1 VPVDFTPPAEP
12 LVVEVLAHLCSSTHT
27 QIHAKTRTTSGQF
40 HQQNAA
46 PFSRSL
52 NLSRALSLASLA
64 LSLSRSLSFALTL
77 RRRCFRGTA
86 GTAFS
91 SRRTL
96 SGSSAEQCGHS
107 TAQTAGAREVPVLS
121 STTAM
126 RGEVALRL
134 PRRSIGETPAGAKAS
149 AWR

>member
-46 PFSRSL
+46 PF
-52 NLSRALSLASLA
+52 
-64 LSLSRSLSFALTL
+64 SRSLSFALTL